1 MLVMKAFLL
10 LILRT
15 PIGKNISLAMA
26 AYKSKKQLGH
36 PNCFTIYSLL
46 FSASSWQDVGD
57 K

>member
-26 AYKSKKQLGH
+26 AYKSKKQLGSSQLFYYI
-36 PNCFTIYSLL
+36 FTTFFGFIL
-46 FSASSWQDVGD
+46 ARRRR
-57 K
+57 